1 MLSVK
6 DRIKNYERLL
16 NKSNMKKDN
25 VNISKENV
33 KKKVYNIESC
43 VIEDKLKKKEIGEN
57 KYCKFE
63 EESANIDINVVNSI
77 EIEKQINVKNINNV
91 SGNINQGKNL
101 RKKKN
106 KVRRKT
112 VELEEENYS
121 INM

>member
-77 EIEKQINVKNINNV
+77 EIEKQINVKNINSV

>member
-33 KKKVYNIESC
+33 KKRVYNIESC
-43 VIEDKLKKKEIGEN
+43 VVEDKLKKKEIGEN

-77 EIEKQINVKNINNV
+77 EIEKQTNVENMNSV
-91 SGNINQGKNL
+91 SGNISQGKNF